1 MLTENGK
8 RLRVIWPEPDVP
20 FEVFDSVLNVKWKS
34 KILSFI
40 TLTFNLR
47 VDCLLA
53 IPQPRTNVV
62 EEATTITK
70 ITATTTTTT
79 RTSTTTTTTATLG
92 NDSDN
97 DNDNDDDND
106 D

>member
-8 RLRVIWPEPDVP
+8 RVDVTWLELDIP
-20 FEVFDSVLNVKWKS
+20 FEVFESR
-34 KILSFI
+34 LSFI

-106 D
+106 DWW